1 MTGAALEVL
10 DSVAS
15 ALKEASKNASSV
27 VGGALGS
34 LAAVAGP
41 AMHDAGGLAG
51 DLLADHRAR
60 KEPFKAREVSYCEL
74 MRQQRFYTSFES
86 VWIEFFVLAHL
97 NLMELVNS

>member
-27 VGGALGS
+27 VGGALES
-34 LAAVAGP
+34 LAAAAGP
-41 AMHDAGGLAG
+41 AMHEAGGLAG

-60 KEPFKAREVSYCEL
+60 KEPFKAREVS
-74 MRQQRFYTSFES
+74 
-86 VWIEFFVLAHL
+86 
-97 NLMELVNS
+97 